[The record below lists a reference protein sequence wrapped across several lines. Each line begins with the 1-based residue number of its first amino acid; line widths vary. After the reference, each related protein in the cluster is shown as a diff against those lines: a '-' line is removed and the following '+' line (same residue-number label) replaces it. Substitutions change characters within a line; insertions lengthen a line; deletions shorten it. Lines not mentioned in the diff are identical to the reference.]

1 MINKYSAYIYDNQKE
16 LLELL
21 NFMWDNDMI
30 SGVEYDWWEDDE
42 TIPLENKENLLTLAL
57 VDIDNMLDD
66 IYNDRDIADDD
77 KIRQKRY
84 LCYMESVINKHL
96 RIMKVELGNE

>member
-1 MINKYSAYIYDNQKE
+1 MNKYSYYLYDNQKE

-30 SGVEYDWWEDDE
+30 SSVEYDWWEDDE
-42 TIPLENKENLLTLAL
+42 TIQLKDKENLLTLAIN
-57 VDIDNMLDD
+57 DIENWLDD

-84 LCYMESVINKHL
+84 LCCMQSIMNKHL
-96 RIMKVELGNE
+96 RIIGVELGNE

>member
-1 MINKYSAYIYDNQKE
+1 MNKYSYYLYDNQKE
-16 LLELL
+16 LLELI

-30 SGVEYDWWEDDE
+30 SSVEYDWWEDDE
-42 TIPLENKENLLTLAL
+42 TIQLKDKENLLTLAIN
-57 VDIDNMLDD
+57 DIENWLDD

-84 LCYMESVINKHL
+84 LCCMQSIMNKHL
-96 RIMKVELGNE
+96 RIIGVELENE

>member
-1 MINKYSAYIYDNQKE
+1 MNKYSYYLYDNQKE

-30 SGVEYDWWEDDE
+30 SGVEYDCWEDDE
-42 TIPLENKENLLTLAL
+42 TIQLKDKENLLTLA
-57 VDIDNMLDD
+57 VNDIENWLDD

-84 LCYMESVINKHL
+84 LCCMQSIINKHL
-96 RIMKVELGNE
+96 RIIWVELENE

>member
-1 MINKYSAYIYDNQKE
+1 MNKYSYYLYDNQKE

-30 SGVEYDWWEDDE
+30 SAIEYDSWEDDE
-42 TIPLENKENLLTLAL
+42 TIQLKDKENLLTLAIN
-57 VDIDNMLDD
+57 DIENWLDD
-66 IYNDRDIADDD
+66 IYNNRDIADDD

-84 LCYMESVINKHL
+84 LCCMESIINKHL
-96 RIMKVELGNE
+96 RIIGVELENE

>member
-1 MINKYSAYIYDNQKE
+1 MNKYSYYLYDNQKE

-30 SGVEYDWWEDDE
+30 SAVEFDWWEDDE
-42 TIPLENKENLLTLAL
+42 TIQLKDKENLLTLAIN
-57 VDIDNMLDD
+57 DIENWLDD

-84 LCYMESVINKHL
+84 LCCMQSIMNKHL
-96 RIMKVELGNE
+96 RIIRVELENE